1 MELNINKIKAVIFD
15 MDGVIFDT
23 ELVYLKVWSEVFE
36 KYGYKLKKEIY
47 IQVLGTGRENVKRV
61 FLNNYGE
68 DLPIDIMYKEKD
80 ENLDRA
86 VELGVSLK
94 AGADE
99 ILANLKNNNFKI
111 ALATSAAKERALK
124 QLKQADIEKFFDVII
139 SRDDVKETKP
149 NPEIFLKAAEKLN
162 VLPSECI
169 VIEDSS
175 AGIRAAFN
183 ARMIAIH
190 VVDLKE
196 ADEDILNHCYN
207 SYKNLN
213 EIQKVLIK
221 K

>member
-36 KYGYKLKKEIY
+36 KYGYKLKKE
-47 IQVLGTGRENVKRV
+47 
-61 FLNNYGE
+61 
-68 DLPIDIMYKEKD
+68 
-80 ENLDRA
+80 
-86 VELGVSLK
+86 LGVSLK
-94 AGADE
+94 AGAYE

>member
-1 MELNINKIKAVIFD
+1 MIADLNVS
-15 MDGVIFDT
+15 
-23 ELVYLKVWSEVFE
+23 YL
-36 KYGYKLKKEIY
+36 G
-47 IQVLGTGRENVKRV
+47 
-61 FLNNYGE
+61 
-68 DLPIDIMYKEKD
+68 
-80 ENLDRA
+80 DRA
-86 VELGVSLK
+86 VNSKLPFSL
-94 AGADE
+94 
-99 ILANLKNNNFKI
+99 LY
-111 ALATSAAKERALK
+111 
-124 QLKQADIEKFFDVII
+124 
-139 SRDDVKETKP
+139 
-149 NPEIFLKAAEKLN
+149 PEIFLKAAEKLN

>member
-1 MELNINKIKAVIFD
+1 MHRPMVP
-15 MDGVIFDT
+15 T
-23 ELVYLKVWSEVFE
+23 
-36 KYGYKLKKEIY
+36 
-47 IQVLGTGRENVKRV
+47 
-61 FLNNYGE
+61 
-68 DLPIDIMYKEKD
+68 
-80 ENLDRA
+80 
-86 VELGVSLK
+86 
-94 AGADE
+94 
-99 ILANLKNNNFKI
+99 
-111 ALATSAAKERALK
+111 
-124 QLKQADIEKFFDVII
+124 I
-139 SRDDVKETKP
+139 SKETKP

-196 ADEDILNHCYN
+196 ADEDILNNCYN

-221 K
+221 NKNILNKLELIYLL